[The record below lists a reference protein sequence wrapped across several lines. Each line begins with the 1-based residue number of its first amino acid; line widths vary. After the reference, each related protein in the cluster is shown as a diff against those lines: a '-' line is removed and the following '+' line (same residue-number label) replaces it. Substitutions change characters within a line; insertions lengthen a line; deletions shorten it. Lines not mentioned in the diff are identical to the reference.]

1 MSMPYPPLS
10 HKLRTSVRD
19 LQRAV
24 HRDATRTF
32 VVEGVRACEALAGA
46 ALRPDLVII
55 RQDAD
60 QRALQVAT
68 TMAMLG
74 VDVVTASTRDMELM
88 CDAVTPQ
95 DVMAVVPFP
104 AERPL
109 GDRVVVLDGIADPGN
124 AGTIVRT
131 AAWFGFTDV
140 VFLSGCVD
148 PFHPKVVRSTVGTHA
163 RINVL
168 RDASINAFRNAWHER
183 GPIVAAVVDSGVT
196 PDSVDRSASAVALL
210 IGGEANGL
218 SDAALDAATIRLT
231 IPGSGDVES
240 LNAAV
245 AAAIL
250 CYEFRARG
258 GS

>member
-1 MSMPYPPLS
+1 MPFPPLS

-24 HRDATRTF
+24 NRDATRTF
-32 VVEGVRACEALAGA
+32 VVEGVRACEALAGST
-46 ALRPDLVII
+46 LLPDLVIL
-55 RQDAD
+55 REDAD
-60 QRALQVAT
+60 HRARQVAM
-68 TMAMLG
+68 TMAMVG
-74 VDVVTASTRDMELM
+74 VDVVTATMRDMELM
-88 CDAVTPQ
+88 SDAVTPQ
-95 DVMAVVPFP
+95 DIMAVVPFP
-104 AERPL
+104 IEHPL

-140 VFLSGCVD
+140 VFLAGCVD
-148 PFHPKVVRSTVGTHA
+148 PFHPKVVRSTVGALT

-168 RDASINAFRNAWHER
+168 RDSSIVAFNQAWNAR
-183 GPIVAAVVDSGVT
+183 GPIIAAVVERGIT
-196 PDSVDRSASAVALL
+196 PDSVDRSTSAVALL

-218 SDAALDAATIRLT
+218 SDAALRSATIRLT
-231 IPGSGDVES
+231 IPGTGDVES

-250 CYEFRARG
+250 CYAFRG
-258 GS
+258 GGQS